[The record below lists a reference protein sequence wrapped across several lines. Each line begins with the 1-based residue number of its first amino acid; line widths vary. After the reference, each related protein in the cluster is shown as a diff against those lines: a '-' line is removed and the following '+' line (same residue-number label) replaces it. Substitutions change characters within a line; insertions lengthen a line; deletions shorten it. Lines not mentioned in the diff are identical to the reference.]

1 MGDGSTMA
9 ESERDL
15 VRQLQGGERAALEA
29 LYRRYVERVWRYAFA
44 RTRDREVAADVV
56 QDTFLRV
63 WQRIGTFR
71 GRAQFS
77 TWLFAVARS
86 ALVDE
91 VRRRRRASGAD
102 ASRLDPETPRVLR
115 LAVMDDA
122 PVGAAALGRRRSG
135 SGRSYRAGGGARR
148 GPGGDQPVAACS
160 SRSGRALR
168 AVRDEHARGGG
179 GAELGRVAG
188 EGDVAPG
195 PQAVGG
201 GVAGSGRSAGSCGRG
216 VGFRRGSR
224 WWGRSLFRLGFLC
237 FLRPRGLK
245 PAARLGKG
253 S

>member
-15 VRQLQGGERAALEA
+15 VRRLQGGERAALEV

-91 VRRRRRASGAD
+91 VRRRQRASGAN
-102 ASRLDPETPRVLR
+102 ASRLDSRDPACAAFGGDGRC
-115 LAVMDDA
+115 AG
-122 PVGAAALGRRRSG
+122 GAAAVSRRWFG
-135 SGRSYRAGGGARR
+135 LGRSYRAGGGARR
-148 GPGGDQPVAACS
+148 GSGGDQPVAACS

-168 AVRDEHARGGG
+168 VVRDEHARGGG
-179 GAELGRVAG
+179 GAELERVAG
-188 EGDVAPG
+188 EGDLAPG

-216 VGFRRGSR
+216 IGFRRGNRVST
-224 WWGRSLFRLGFLC
+224 
-237 FLRPRGLK
+237 
-245 PAARLGKG
+245 
-253 S
+253 

>member
-1 MGDGSTMA
+1 VRTRVCRVRCADQNSGLHLALSWSAQRTLQLSIPHVTFGTGLRLMGDGSTMA

-102 ASRLDPETPRVLR
+102 ASRLDPRDPACAAFGGDGRC
-115 LAVMDDA
+115 AG
-122 PVGAAALGRRRSG
+122 GAAAVSRRWFGLGRLLSRWRRSATRF
-135 SGRSYRAGGGARR
+135 GR
-148 GPGGDQPVAACS
+148 
-160 SRSGRALR
+160 
-168 AVRDEHARGGG
+168 
-179 GAELGRVAG
+179 
-188 EGDVAPG
+188 
-195 PQAVGG
+195 
-201 GVAGSGRSAGSCGRG
+201 RSAGCGLLIAKWSCFASCAG
-216 VGFRRGSR
+216 
-224 WWGRSLFRLGFLC
+224 
-237 FLRPRGLK
+237 
-245 PAARLGKG
+245 
-253 S
+253 

>member
-91 VRRRRRASGAD
+91 VRRRRRASSAD
-102 ASRLDPETPRVLR
+102 ASRLDPSAPRVLR

-122 PVGAAALGRRRSG
+122 PEAPRRSAAGGSDWEDSIALAEERDAVRAAISRLRPAHREVVVLCELCGMSMRAAAEALNWGESRVKVTLH
-135 SGRSYRAGGGARR
+135 RARKRLAVELRDLDAR
-148 GPGGDQPVAACS
+148 Q
-160 SRSGRALR
+160 
-168 AVRDEHARGGG
+168 
-179 GAELGRVAG
+179 
-188 EGDVAPG
+188 
-195 PQAVGG
+195 
-201 GVAGSGRSAGSCGRG
+201 GVAEGE
-216 VGFRRGSR
+216 
-224 WWGRSLFRLGFLC
+224 
-237 FLRPRGLK
+237 
-245 PAARLGKG
+245 
-253 S
+253 